1 MKHWTR
7 RAALAGAAGMAGCA
21 SVPVPAP
28 VQAQPALRAGV
39 ASIRLSPDR
48 LTHITVCAR
57 PFRPEGPRMEAQQIG
72 DKRVVHNYGH
82 GGAGW
87 SLSWAA
93 AEIAAGQA
101 LAGGG
106 VSSVAVIG
114 AGAMGLTTAFAL
126 AQAGARV
133 TIYARE
139 LPAESRSARATGA
152 WSPDSRIALADR
164 APAGFP
170 ALWEMMARRSY
181 ATHNAYVGL
190 AGAPVEWVDRY
201 TLYDTASPT
210 RPAPA
215 PGLDFASLNGRLAG
229 LVPSA
234 RTLEPGEHPFVA
246 GSARKGVSMIFNVAE
261 YALRVM
267 IDFLAAGGRIE
278 RRTFP
283 DAQAIL
289 ARREPVIVNCTGM
302 EAKTLWGDESLV
314 PVRGQIAWLAPEPAA
329 RYAVYYR
336 DVTVLS
342 RRDGVVV
349 QYRGPNDGFGYGVAD
364 ETPDREEFLRA
375 LDAVRPAFALLI

>member
-7 RAALAGAAGMAGCA
+7 RAALVGAAGMAGCA

-28 VQAQPALRAGV
+28 GQAQPPLRAGM
-39 ASIRLSPDR
+39 APIRLSPDR

-170 ALWEMMARRSY
+170 ALWEIMARRSY

-261 YALRVM
+261 YAHRVM

-289 ARREPVIVNCTGM
+289 ALREPVIVNCTGM

-375 LDAVRPAFALLI
+375 LDAVRPAFARLT

>member
-1 MKHWTR
+1 
-7 RAALAGAAGMAGCA
+7 
-21 SVPVPAP
+21 
-28 VQAQPALRAGV
+28 
-39 ASIRLSPDR
+39 
-48 LTHITVCAR
+48 
-57 PFRPEGPRMEAQQIG
+57 
-72 DKRVVHNYGH
+72 VVHNYGH

-152 WSPDSRIALADR
+152 LSPDSRIALADR

-375 LDAVRPAFALLI
+375 LDAVRPAFARLI